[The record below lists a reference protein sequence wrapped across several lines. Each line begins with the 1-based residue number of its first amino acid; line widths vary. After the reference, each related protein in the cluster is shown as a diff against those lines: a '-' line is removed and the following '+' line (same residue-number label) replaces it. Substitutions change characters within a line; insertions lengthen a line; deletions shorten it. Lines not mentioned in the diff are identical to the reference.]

1 MKREGRYER
10 VEAVSISLRLVFALK
25 QDVRV
30 DGEPEVRVREA
41 KSGDEWS
48 MKGLQLTVNRLDSLH
63 GFIVR

>member
-1 MKREGRYER
+1 MQREGRR
-10 VEAVSISLRLVFALK
+10 GDVEAVSISVRLVFALK

-41 KSGDEWS
+41 KSGDEWG

>member
-1 MKREGRYER
+1 MQREGRR
-10 VEAVSISLRLVFALK
+10 GDVEAVSISVRLVFALK

-48 MKGLQLTVNRLDSLH
+48 MKGLQLTVNRLDRLH

>member
-1 MKREGRYER
+1 MQREGRR
-10 VEAVSISLRLVFALK
+10 GDVEAVSISLRLVFALK

>member
-1 MKREGRYER
+1 M
-10 VEAVSISLRLVFALK
+10 
-25 QDVRV
+25 

-41 KSGDEWS
+41 KSGDEWG

>member
-1 MKREGRYER
+1 MQREGRR
-10 VEAVSISLRLVFALK
+10 GDVEAVSISVRLVFALK

-41 KSGDEWS
+41 KSGDECS

>member
-1 MKREGRYER
+1 MQREGRR
-10 VEAVSISLRLVFALK
+10 GDVEAVSISVRLVFALK

-48 MKGLQLTVNRLDSLH
+48 MKGLQLTVNRLDSMH

>member
-1 MKREGRYER
+1 MQREGQHER
-10 VEAVSISLRLVFALK
+10 VEVVGISVRLVFALK
-25 QDVRV
+25 QDVRM

-41 KSGDEWS
+41 KSGDEWG

>member
-1 MKREGRYER
+1 MQREGRR
-10 VEAVSISLRLVFALK
+10 GDVEAVSISVRLVFALK

>member
-1 MKREGRYER
+1 MQREGRR
-10 VEAVSISLRLVFALK
+10 GDVEAVSISVRLVFALK

-63 GFIVR
+63 

>member
-1 MKREGRYER
+1 MQREGRR
-10 VEAVSISLRLVFALK
+10 GDVEAVSISVRLVFALK

-48 MKGLQLTVNRLDSLH
+48 MKGLQLTVNRLDSLY